1 MRAISS
7 ALLTAAFLSAIGFV
21 LENILPSSSIITV
34 NWNAQQYFI
43 PYNTAAFWG
52 CVVLG
57 AIAGVVQM
65 VRVMLRD
72 VQRLR

>member
-1 MRAISS
+1 MRALSS
-7 ALLTAAFLSAIGFV
+7 ALLTAAFLTAIGYVF
-21 LENILPSSSIITV
+21 ENILPSSSIITV

-52 CVVLG
+52 CVALG
-57 AIAGVVQM
+57 AIAGAVQM

-72 VQRLR
+72 AERLR

>member
-7 ALLTAAFLSAIGFV
+7 ALLTVAFLSAIGYV

-52 CVVLG
+52 CVGLG
-57 AIAGVVQM
+57 VIAGIFQM

>member
-7 ALLTAAFLSAIGFV
+7 ALLTAAFLSAIGYVF
-21 LENILPSSSIITV
+21 ENILPSSSIITV

-57 AIAGVVQM
+57 VIVGIFQM
-65 VRVMLRD
+65 LRVMLRD
-72 VQRLR
+72 VERLR

>member
-7 ALLTAAFLSAIGFV
+7 ALLTAAFLTAIGYV
-21 LENILPSSSIITV
+21 LENTLPSSSIITV

-52 CVVLG
+52 CLTLG
-57 AIAGVVQM
+57 VIVGIFQM
-65 VRVMLRD
+65 VRVMLEDARK
-72 VQRLR
+72 LR

>member
-7 ALLTAAFLSAIGFV
+7 ALLTAAFLSAIGYVF
-21 LENILPSSSIITV
+21 ENILPSSSTITV

-57 AIAGVVQM
+57 VIVGIFQM
-65 VRVMLRD
+65 LRVMLRD
-72 VQRLR
+72 VERLR